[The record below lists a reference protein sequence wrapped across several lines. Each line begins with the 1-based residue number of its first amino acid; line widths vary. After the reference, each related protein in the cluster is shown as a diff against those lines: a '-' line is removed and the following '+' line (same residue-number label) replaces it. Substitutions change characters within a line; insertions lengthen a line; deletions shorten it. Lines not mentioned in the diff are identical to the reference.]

1 MQAYIYCLYPV
12 FLPHVAWYRHSKIVH
27 IIFLFV
33 QFLLLRCPSSCT
45 GRGGRWGTTRWW
57 GGSRRDRSSRPPALY
72 SQVSYKHLYLLVP
85 LNRSSRLYTSKRQLF
100 NVHAATAKIY
110 CQEFQAVSK
119 SQEFQAVSKSQEIQ
133 ATCKNQTPTY
143 WTLNNTN
150 TRKSHI
156 LLLYSIGQFEE
167 PGVFV

>member
-1 MQAYIYCLYPV
+1 M

-27 IIFLFV
+27 IIFLFM

-45 GRGGRWGTTRWW
+45 GRGGRWETTRWW

-100 NVHAATAKIY
+100 KVHAVTAKSLGLY
-110 CQEFQAVSK
+110 LLPGVPG
-119 SQEFQAVSKSQEIQ
+119 
-133 ATCKNQTPTY
+133 CKQ
-143 WTLNNTN
+143 
-150 TRKSHI
+150 
-156 LLLYSIGQFEE
+156 E
-167 PGVFV
+167 PGVPGCKQEPGDPGCKQEPRVPGCKQEPGNPGCKQEPGDPGYLQEPDSNILNIEQY